1 MKKRCHILIYEFFAG
16 LIYIVGGCTHN
27 SRHRQDV
34 MSYNPVTREWNY
46 LAPMLTPRSQ
56 MGITILDGYMY
67 VVGGTSKNQEVLTS
81 VERYSFE
88 KVNFLFS
95 NLFSLSSIF
104 SLVLILRCFRTNG
117 APSPPWVWAD
127 LIRLSR
133 RQTAGSMS

>member
-1 MKKRCHILIYEFFAG
+1 MSSFNLMAVKRKYTINLLFFYITYTLLIYTGTYKMYSISTLTYEFSLG

-46 LAPMLTPRSQ
+46 LAPMITPRSQ

-88 KVNFLFS
+88 KVTYFHQFIFNICFS
-95 NLFSLSSIF
+95 IIINI
-104 SLVLILRCFRTNG
+104 
-117 APSPPWVWAD
+117 
-127 LIRLSR
+127 
-133 RQTAGSMS
+133 